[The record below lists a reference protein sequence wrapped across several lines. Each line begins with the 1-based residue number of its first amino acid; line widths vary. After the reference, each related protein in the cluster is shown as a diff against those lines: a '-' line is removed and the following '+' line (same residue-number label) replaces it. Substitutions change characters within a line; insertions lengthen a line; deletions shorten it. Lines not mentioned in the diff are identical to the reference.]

1 MAAATTAAST
11 ASPDFAPRRHAWM
24 SAVLAPS
31 AAVLL
36 CASLLAA
43 GACRGADFGAP
54 LPPAANEIERTSFYI
69 PMSDG
74 TRLAA
79 DVYRPKAAG
88 RYPVILHATAARTRP
103 SDTDNRSGAGGF
115 SNQMINLARYGY
127 AFVVVERRGMGASY
141 GVRRGYHDRTEARDA
156 YDLTKW
162 AANQSW
168 SDGKVG
174 VFGCSNTGDAAMHF
188 LTVDVHPALKAVF
201 AGCFNWDKYSGG
213 RRGGVL
219 ANWGT
224 GPQSSVEQ
232 DIKIALPVDG
242 DEARTQLTRAAQDH
256 AQNTPLLA
264 LWSGMPNR
272 DDVSPLTGTPFWE
285 EGSIAT
291 YADAVRESK
300 VPVYI
305 QGGWQ
310 DDFRAQPFITLDN
323 LTQPVKLVIGNWGHC
338 QSDDFSMAA
347 EALRWYDH
355 WLKGRDNGIMQ
366 EPRVHYET
374 VNAGWR
380 TSEQWPV
387 KASHPVSAFLGKG
400 DLGLQAPAPGKVS
413 FRVDYQPLC
422 ARGTGLGATCPQDDK
437 GLTFTSAPLAA
448 DMELTGHP
456 VADLWLS
463 SSVEDGPVF
472 AYLED
477 IAPDGAITMVSE
489 GRLQARHRKLAT
501 APFALPGIPWH
512 SFDKADVEL
521 LTPGQAARFEF
532 DLLPISYIFKS
543 GHRYRMTLTG
553 ADPREK
559 LRKTYS
565 PVPTWTV
572 WFDRAHPSQL
582 ILPLVSPTVRVA
594 PGESS

>member
-1 MAAATTAAST
+1 MPPTMRRALQGIVCALVLTAGT
-11 ASPDFAPRRHAWM
+11 AG
-24 SAVLAPS
+24 
-31 AAVLL
+31 
-36 CASLLAA
+36 AA
-43 GACRGADFGAP
+43 GFGAP
-54 LPPAANEIERTSFYI
+54 LPPAVHEVERSSFYI

-79 DVYRPKAAG
+79 DVYRPKTPG
-88 RYPVILHATAARTRP
+88 RYPVILHASAARSRP
-103 SDTDNRSGAGGF
+103 SETDDRSGAGGF
-115 SNQMINLARYGY
+115 STQMINLARYGY
-127 AFVVVERRGMGASY
+127 VFVVVERRGLGASF
-141 GVRRGYHDRTEARDA
+141 GTRRGYHDRTEARDA
-156 YDLTKW
+156 YDLTAW
-162 AANQSW
+162 AATQPW
-168 SDGKVG
+168 SQGAVG

-188 LTVDVHPALKAVF
+188 LTTKTHPALKAVF

-232 DIKIALPVDG
+232 DLRTAIPVDG
-242 DEARTQLTRAAQDH
+242 DATRTLLHEAVRDH
-256 AQNTPLLA
+256 ARNTPLLD

-291 YADAVRESK
+291 YGDAVRKSG

-305 QGGWQ
+305 QGGWR
-310 DDFRAQPFITLDN
+310 DDFRAQAFIALAN
-323 LTQPVKLVIGNWGHC
+323 LTQPAKLIVGDWGHC
-338 QSDDFSMAA
+338 HSKDFSMAA
-347 EALRWYDH
+347 EALRWFDH
-355 WLKGRDNGIMQ
+355 WLKGADNGIMQ
-366 EPRVHYET
+366 EPRIHYET

-380 TSEQWPV
+380 TADAWPV
-387 KASHPVSAFLGKG
+387 PASHPVKAFLGAG
-400 DLGLQAPAPGKVS
+400 SLGMREPEPGNQS
-413 FRVDYQPLC
+413 FKVDYQPVC
-422 ARGTGLGATCPQDDK
+422 ARGTGLGPTCPQDDK

-448 DMELTGHP
+448 DIELTGHP

-477 IAPDGAITMVSE
+477 IAPDGAIAMVSE
-489 GRLQARHRKLAT
+489 GRLQARHRKLAP

-512 SFDKADVEL
+512 SVAKADQENL
-521 LTPGQAARFEF
+521 MPGQAARFVF
-532 DLLPISYIFKS
+532 DLLPVSWVFKA
-543 GHRYRMTLTG
+543 GHRYRLTVTG

-559 LRKTYS
+559 LRKTYA
-565 PVPTWTV
+565 PAPTWTV

-582 ILPLVSPTVRVA
+582 VLPLVSSPSGA
-594 PGESS
+594 SS

>member
-1 MAAATTAAST
+1 MA
-11 ASPDFAPRRHAWM
+11 FAVSSRAGLRRALGGM
-24 SAVLAPS
+24 ACALALVTVSAGS
-31 AAVLL
+31 
-36 CASLLAA
+36 AA
-43 GACRGADFGAP
+43 GAEIAATAARAGFGAP
-54 LPPAANEIERTSFYI
+54 LPAAVYEIERSAFYI

-88 RYPVILHATAARTRP
+88 RFPVILHASAARSRLQ
-103 SDTDNRSGAGGF
+103 DGDDRSGAGGF
-115 SNQMINLARYGY
+115 STQMINLARYGY
-127 AFVVVERRGMGASY
+127 VFVVVERRGLGASF
-141 GVRRGYHDRTEARDA
+141 GTRRGYHDRTEARDA
-156 YDLTKW
+156 YDLTAW
-162 AANQSW
+162 AASQPW
-168 SDGKVG
+168 SQGAVG

-188 LTVDVHPALKAVF
+188 LTVQPHPALKAVF

-232 DIKIALPVDG
+232 DLRSATPVDG
-242 DEARTQLTRAAQDH
+242 DESRAMLREAVQEH
-256 AQNTPLLA
+256 ERNTPLLD

-291 YADAVRESK
+291 YGDAVRKSR

-310 DDFRAQPFITLDN
+310 DDFRAQGFITQGN
-323 LTQPVKLVIGNWGHC
+323 LTQPAKLIIGNWGHC
-338 QSDDFSMAA
+338 YSKDFSMAA
-347 EALRWYDH
+347 EALRWFDH
-355 WLKGRDNGIMQ
+355 WLKGVDNGIMQ
-366 EPRVHYET
+366 EPRIHYET
-374 VNAGWR
+374 VNAPGWR
-380 TSEQWPV
+380 TADVWPV
-387 KASHPVSAFLGKG
+387 PASHPAKAFLG
-400 DLGLQAPAPGKVS
+400 LGSLGMREPEPGKAS
-413 FRVDYQPLC
+413 FKVDYQPVC
-422 ARGTGLGATCPQDDK
+422 ARGTGLGPTCPQDDK
-437 GLTFTSAPLAA
+437 GLTFTSAPLGA

-463 SSVEDGPVF
+463 ASVEDGPVF

-477 IAPDGAITMVSE
+477 IAPDGGVSMVSE
-489 GRLQARHRKLAT
+489 GRLQARHRKLAK

-512 SFDKADVEL
+512 SFDKADLEPLV
-521 LTPGQAARFEF
+521 PGQAARFVF
-532 DLLPISYIFKS
+532 DLLPVSWVFKS
-543 GHRYRMTLTG
+543 GHSYRLTITG

-559 LRKTYS
+559 LRKTYA
-565 PVPTWTV
+565 PAPTWTV

-582 ILPLVSPTVRVA
+582 VLPMVSASSA
-594 PGESS
+594 PSGASL

>member
-1 MAAATTAAST
+1 MPSTGTTRRRALQGMFCALLLT
-11 ASPDFAPRRHAWM
+11 AGT
-24 SAVLAPS
+24 
-31 AAVLL
+31 
-36 CASLLAA
+36 A
-43 GACRGADFGAP
+43 GTAGTTGFGAP
-54 LPPAANEIERTSFYI
+54 LPAAIHEIERDSFYI

-79 DVYRPKAAG
+79 DVYRPKVPG
-88 RYPVILHATAARTRP
+88 RYPVILHASAARSRP
-103 SDTDNRSGAGGF
+103 SDTDDRSGAGGF
-115 SNQMINLARYGY
+115 STQMINLARYGY
-127 AFVVVERRGMGASY
+127 VFVVVERRGLGASF
-141 GVRRGYHDRTEARDA
+141 GTRRGYHDRTEARDA
-156 YDLTKW
+156 YDLTAW
-162 AANQSW
+162 AAAQPW
-168 SDGKVG
+168 SQGAVG

-188 LTVDVHPALKAVF
+188 LTTKTHPALKAVF

-232 DIKIALPVDG
+232 DLRTAIPVDG
-242 DEARTQLTRAAQDH
+242 DVARTMLRQAAREH
-256 AQNTPLLA
+256 ARNTPLLD

-291 YADAVRESK
+291 YGDAVRKSG

-310 DDFRAQPFITLDN
+310 DDFRAQAFITLAN
-323 LTQPVKLVIGNWGHC
+323 LTQPAKLIVGDWGHC
-338 QSDDFSMAA
+338 YSKDFSMAA
-347 EALRWYDH
+347 EALRWFDH
-355 WLKGRDNGIMQ
+355 WLKGVDNDIMR
-366 EPRVHYET
+366 EPRIHYET

-380 TSEQWPV
+380 TADAWPV
-387 KASHPVSAFLGKG
+387 PASHPVKAFLGAG
-400 DLGLQAPAPGKVS
+400 SLAMREPEPGKAS
-413 FRVDYQPLC
+413 FKVDYQAVC
-422 ARGTGLGATCPQDDK
+422 ARGTGLGPTCPQDDK

-477 IAPDGAITMVSE
+477 IAPDGAIAMVSE
-489 GRLQARHRKLAT
+489 GRLQARHRKLSP
-501 APFALPGIPWH
+501 APFALPDIPWH
-512 SFDKADVEL
+512 SFDKSEVENL
-521 LTPGQAARFEF
+521 VPGQAARFVF
-532 DLLPISYIFKS
+532 DLLPVSRVFKA
-543 GHRYRMTLTG
+543 GHRYRLTITG

-559 LRKTYS
+559 LRKTYT
-565 PVPTWTV
+565 PAPTWTV

-582 ILPLVSPTVRVA
+582 VLPLVGA
-594 PGESS
+594 PS